1 MSGPLASY
9 TGLAALRRALDTRDV
24 SATELARASLAAA
37 QARDDLN
44 AFVHIDE
51 DLTLAQ
57 ARHADAMI
65 EAGTAGPLTGIPIA
79 HKDVFVTQGW
89 RSTAGSRM
97 LRDYVSPYDATVV
110 VRLQAV
116 GAVSLGKLNCDE
128 FAMGSGNE
136 HSVHGPARNPWDL
149 SAVPGG
155 SSGGSAAAVAAR
167 LVMASMGTDT
177 GGSIRVPASFS
188 GLVGLK
194 TTAGL
199 LPTSGVLP
207 LSNRFDTVGP
217 MARTVADTA
226 RLFAALL
233 AGDAPRIVGGTA
245 FAADPLAKL
254 AQGIKGMRIGVL
266 QAPEVTLHP
275 DTARV
280 YAETQA
286 LLTKLG
292 AVLTPATMPRPMTEY
307 LAALGGLISIE
318 AYHFYET
325 LVNAEPCRLGA
336 PVAGRMRAA
345 RNIPAPWLLD
355 EMARQRAQIAA
366 TAEIFSG
373 IDTLLTPATPFPA
386 PPLAEADEATS
397 PATFTRFV
405 NYLDLAGIALP
416 MGLSAEN
423 TPVGM
428 QIVVPGFHEVRALQ
442 VAAAMEAARTVQVSV
457 EFT

>member
-1 MSGPLASY
+1 MTDASLRATDAALDRIARHNEALHAFVTVNPAHARAQAVYEDSMAALGRPAGPLAGMVVGIKDIIDVAGLP
-9 TGLAALRRALDTRDV
+9 TGGGSFTRDGAAPAAEDAEV
-24 SATELARASLAAA
+24 VKRLRAAGAVVA
-37 QARDDLN
+37 GKTHTVEY
-44 AFVHIDE
+44 AFGGW
-51 DLTLAQ
+51 
-57 ARHADAMI
+57 
-65 EAGTAGPLTGIPIA
+65 GTN
-79 HKDVFVTQGW
+79 
-89 RSTAGSRM
+89 
-97 LRDYVSPYDATVV
+97 
-110 VRLQAV
+110 
-116 GAVSLGKLNCDE
+116 VSLG
-128 FAMGSGNE
+128 A
-136 HSVHGPARNPWDL
+136 PRNPWDM
-149 SAVPGG
+149 ATHRVPGG
-155 SSGGSAAAVAAR
+155 SSNGTAVAVAAG
-167 LVMASMGTDT
+167 LVPAGLGTDT

-254 AQGIKGMRIGVL
+254 AQGIKGLRIGVL

>member
-1 MSGPLASY
+1 MTDASLRATDAALDRIARHNEALHAFVTVNPAHARAQAVYEDSMAALGRPAGPLAGMVVGIKDIIDVAGLP
-9 TGLAALRRALDTRDV
+9 TGGGSFTRDGAAPAAEDAEV
-24 SATELARASLAAA
+24 VKRLRAAGAVVA
-37 QARDDLN
+37 GKTHTVEY
-44 AFVHIDE
+44 AFGGW
-51 DLTLAQ
+51 
-57 ARHADAMI
+57 
-65 EAGTAGPLTGIPIA
+65 GTN
-79 HKDVFVTQGW
+79 
-89 RSTAGSRM
+89 
-97 LRDYVSPYDATVV
+97 
-110 VRLQAV
+110 
-116 GAVSLGKLNCDE
+116 VSLG
-128 FAMGSGNE
+128 A
-136 HSVHGPARNPWDL
+136 PRNPWDMTTHR
-149 SAVPGG
+149 VPGG
-155 SSGGSAAAVAAR
+155 SSNGTAVAVAAG
-167 LVMASMGTDT
+167 LVPAGLGTDT

-254 AQGIKGMRIGVL
+254 AQGIKGLRIGVL

-373 IDTLLTPATPFPA
+373 IDALLTPATPFPA